1 MDNIK
6 IGYKTYEIIKTKPQS
21 TLIEGCEILGEIN
34 HVENQIQVNA
44 AYSEEEQKITLIHE
58 VLHGIDELFSIE
70 LKEEQVEQLGK
81 GLFLV
86 LTDNNLNVVKY
97 EIEDRL

>member
-6 IGYKTYEIIKTKPQS
+6 IGYKTYEIVKIKPQS
-21 TLIEGCEILGEIN
+21 TLIEGCELLGEIN

-70 LKEEQVEQLGK
+70 LEEEQVEQLGK

-86 LTDNNLNVVKY
+86 LTDNNLNVVRY
-97 EIEDRL
+97 ETKDKL